1 MTEPATLGRSL
12 TIDRRR
18 HSALVRDILLQ
29 TLASSHGRGRL
40 ALVGLAGFAIG
51 LVVSQGTWRVALGS
65 AAVAACAQVV
75 VWSGRAVRALRSGL
89 AVGQTVTIGY
99 AESGDLTVIDDEGQ
113 VWLPRGSA
121 MAVVRWRGLATV
133 LGRSVSFV
141 LPGELVGADDV
152 AFLEG
157 HGEPPSGPELSG
169 PVLPLSLE
177 VTQEVQDQVVALA
190 TRLVTTSADFL
201 VSFVLAVPMVAL
213 FVAFENWLWAGIAAG
228 FYALLAGPGVLGV
241 RRTRRGLRATYAV
254 GRTIRAAV
262 TPEHLLFSTP
272 LGTRQLTWSE
282 VDAQRVTSETVL
294 LRRRRAP
301 LTTTRTEVLPRAL
314 FTPADLEELTRAVPR
329 RF

>member
-1 MTEPATLGRSL
+1 MA
-12 TIDRRR
+12 
-18 HSALVRDILLQ
+18 
-29 TLASSHGRGRL
+29 
-40 ALVGLAGFAIG
+40 
-51 LVVSQGTWRVALGS
+51 VV
-65 AAVAACAQVV
+65 AVAAQVV
-75 VWSGRAVRALRSGL
+75 VWWVQAVRSLRSGL

-99 AESGDLTVIDDEGQ
+99 AESGDLTVIDVEGQ

-133 LGRSVSFV
+133 LGRTISFV
-141 LPGELVGADDV
+141 LPGELVGEEDV

-157 HGEPPSGPELSG
+157 HGELPPGAELSG

-177 VTQEVQDQVVALA
+177 VTPQVQDQLVSQA

-201 VSFVLAVPMVAL
+201 VPFVLAVPMAGL
-213 FVAFENWLWAGIAAG
+213 FAVFENWLWVGIVAG
-228 FYALLAGPGVLGV
+228 FYALLAVPAILAL

-272 LGTRQLTWSE
+272 LGTRQLRWSDVE
-282 VDAQRVTSETVL
+282 TQRVTPDAVL

-314 FTPADLEELTRAVPR
+314 FTPDDLAALVAAVPR